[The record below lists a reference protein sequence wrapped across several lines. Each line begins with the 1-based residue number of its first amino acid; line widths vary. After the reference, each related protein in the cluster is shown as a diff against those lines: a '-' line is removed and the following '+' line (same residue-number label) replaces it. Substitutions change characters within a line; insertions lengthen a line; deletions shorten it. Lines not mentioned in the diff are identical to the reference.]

1 MINNSNRKKENEN
14 EKESNKNVCPNVL
27 FLCKNCKSI
36 PLLIPTITD
45 ERMLKYCNKEKNF
58 EIITPNN
65 LLDMTNIK
73 YIKNIKKKLSPKD
86 KITSD
91 EFFSSGNFICSL
103 HGKEFINYCNDC
115 NKDICF
121 YCSEKHL
128 KHDIIYY
135 SKFLPSARDI
145 REGNKILSEMKRDLE
160 KFKQS
165 TKEIIRTCESL
176 IYIKEI
182 MLNSL
187 KSMDLDKLNYY
198 SIMNYKNILKIKFNL
213 FEKQYEIINPMH
225 EMNSKILSKIRN
237 SIDLE
242 KKETFKGKLEINN
255 VLSEYDLNKIN
266 IGNKDNKD
274 LSSIQAIK
282 CVQEKSCESGLN
294 NYYSKP
300 IDKIENKSKE
310 KDFDSKHIKSKKKK
324 NIDKISFH
332 EDIDINKKR
341 EDNMELELDNNNMIV
356 KIEIDDD
363 SLNEKKSQIQYISDY
378 EKSMIIDNQQL
389 KFIIDTIS
397 SKVKKTVK
405 KLYLCYRATSD
416 GDKALSF
423 HEKCDRLKNIIILIS
438 ASNGKKFGGFSSESW
453 DSNSQEHWKRDPDAY
468 IFSIDNYKF
477 YGVIKP
483 ERALLCHKDCGPIF
497 GNGEIFIHDNFFL
510 TSSTCLEKNICYESN
525 DNSFP
530 LSGVKEFYVSQLE
543 AYKIDYFNL

>member
-1 MINNSNRKKENEN
+1 
-14 EKESNKNVCPNVL
+14 
-27 FLCKNCKSI
+27 
-36 PLLIPTITD
+36 
-45 ERMLKYCNKEKNF
+45 
-58 EIITPNN
+58 
-65 LLDMTNIK
+65 
-73 YIKNIKKKLSPKD
+73 
-86 KITSD
+86 
-91 EFFSSGNFICSL
+91 
-103 HGKEFINYCNDC
+103 
-115 NKDICF
+115 
-121 YCSEKHL
+121 
-128 KHDIIYY
+128 
-135 SKFLPSARDI
+135 
-145 REGNKILSEMKRDLE
+145 MKRDLE

-213 FEKQYEIINPMH
+213 FEKQYEIINSMH

-282 CVQEKSCESGLN
+282 CIQERSCESGLN

-416 GDKALSF
+416 GDKAISF